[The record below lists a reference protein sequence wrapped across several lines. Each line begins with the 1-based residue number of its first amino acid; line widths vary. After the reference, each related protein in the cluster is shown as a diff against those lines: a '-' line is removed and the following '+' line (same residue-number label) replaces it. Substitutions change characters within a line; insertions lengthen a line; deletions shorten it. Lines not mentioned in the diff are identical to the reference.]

1 MKIDVKNKNLMLQ
14 YIFRIGFL
22 FLILLT
28 TLHVSS
34 AASLPSIPL
43 IASGNVYINGE
54 SAPVGTVVKA
64 IVGGDIRG
72 STTLSQSG
80 VYGITVES
88 GSGTV
93 DFYVND
99 VKANSVGWSMDPI
112 TLDLSVTIQ
121 EQPETTQTPSASQP
135 TVTPTQT
142 PDASALTS
150 ESKPN
155 PESPQVTETA
165 VVAADTPISVD
176 TVEPMAQATVLQ
188 ENNEMT
194 QEAPVEQK
202 NPVEA
207 SGFGLFTFIS
217 SILLVSRR
225 RFR

>member
-1 MKIDVKNKNLMLQ
+1 MQPWMYRLVIVLV
-14 YIFRIGFL
+14 
-22 FLILLT
+22 LILNISI
-28 TLHVSS
+28 SS
-34 AASLPSIPL
+34 AVPPIPMV
-43 IASGNVYINGE
+43 ASGNVYINGE

-64 IVGGDIRG
+64 IVGGDIKG

-80 VYGITVES
+80 VYGIYVEP

-99 VKANSVGWSMDPI
+99 VKANSVEWSMVPI
-112 TLDLSVTIQ
+112 TLDLSVTIE
-121 EQPETTQTPSASQP
+121 EQPETIQTPSASQP

-142 PDASALTS
+142 PDVSALTS
-150 ESKPN
+150 ESN
-155 PESPQVTETA
+155 TNSESPQVTETA
-165 VVAADTPISVD
+165 VVVDTPISVD
-176 TVEPMAQATVLQ
+176 TVEPEAQATVLQ
-188 ENNEMT
+188 DDIEAT
-194 QEAPVEQK
+194 QVPAEQN

>member
-64 IVGGDIRG
+64 IVGGDITG

-80 VYGITVES
+80 VYGITVGS

-93 DFYVND
+93 ELYVND
-99 VKANSVGWSMDPI
+99 VKANSVGWSMIPI

-121 EQPETTQTPSASQP
+121 EQTETTQTPSASQP

-150 ESKPN
+150 ESKPT

-165 VVAADTPISVD
+165 VVADTPISVD
-176 TVEPMAQATVLQ
+176 TVEPEAQATVLQ
-188 ENNEMT
+188 DDIEAT
-194 QEAPVEQK
+194 QVPAEQN

-217 SILLVSRR
+217 SIIVVSRR